1 MTKIREGRGSSVI
14 YNIRGDN
21 ICEGTGSS
29 PEFNIRR
36 KNICKGRGSSP
47 AFNSTDRLDTIHII
61 AVLYAMGEIRA

>member
-1 MTKIREGRGSSVI
+1 MTDIREGRGSSVI

-21 ICEGTGSS
+21 ICDGRGSS
-29 PEFNIRR
+29 PEFNIRG

-47 AFNSTDRLDTIHII
+47 AFNSTDRMDKIHVI